1 MPNGISNM
9 LFHLI
14 SFHSD
19 AMTYIQEG
27 ALFTAYISTML
38 QSDITGSKPIHTV
51 TEECWCAQIISKD
64 AVWYKVTTNITY

>member
-1 MPNGISNM
+1 
-9 LFHLI
+9 
-14 SFHSD
+14 
-19 AMTYIQEG
+19 MTYIQEG

-38 QSDITGSKPIHTV
+38 QSELTGSKPIHTV